1 MTDTNTDIFHI
12 MYTCRSMRRLK
23 PDPVP
28 DEVIYQILDAGVRA
42 PSGGGVQAW
51 RFMVVT
57 DPDIRGQIAKIYQRG
72 WDIAEKNYLEA
83 GAKMDG
89 NMRAARYLADHMAEV
104 PVMLFACLRTRK
116 IHAQRLAGPNAVNF
130 ARLLGGSVFPAIQ
143 NILLACR
150 ALGLG
155 ATLTGVTCQYETEVR
170 QILGLPD
177 SITTY
182 GMITIGYPMG
192 KFGPVSREPVEQVT
206 WKDRHG
212 TPFARPAGYVAPAPV
227 GEGKKKD

>member
-1 MTDTNTDIFHI
+1 MADNHTDLFHI

-28 DEVIYQILDAGVRA
+28 EELIYQILDAAVRA

-51 RFMVVT
+51 RFLAVT
-57 DPDIRGQIAKIYQRG
+57 DPAIKQQIGVIYQRG

-83 GAKMDG
+83 GAKLDG
-89 NMRAARYLADHMAEV
+89 NMRAARYLADHIAEV
-104 PVMLFACLRTRK
+104 PVMLFACLRKRA
-116 IHAQRLAGPNAVNF
+116 IHAKRLAGPNGLDF
-130 ARLLGGSVFPAIQ
+130 ARLLGGSIFPAVQ

-155 ATLTGVTCQYETEVR
+155 ATLTGVTCQYEDEVR
-170 QILGLPD
+170 KILGLPD
-177 SITTY
+177 HITTY

-192 KFGPVSREPVEQVT
+192 KFGPVSRVPVEEVAWQNQY
-206 WKDRHG
+206 G
-212 TPFARPAGYVAPAPV
+212 IPLQRPTGYVVPAVV
-227 GEGKKKD
+227 GEESKG